1 MLSKMKKSVVICM
14 NSLISVIIFCM
25 IIMLLCSCV
34 SAARTTWKQAK
45 KTYHSMVE
53 YYTRDVENNLS
64 NISDYL
70 LRISETA
77 DYYGMTNC
85 EEDKESMNNLSRQR
99 LYNQLNEDIL
109 VYSSADYFFIF
120 QDKYADIMMVES
132 AKKKAKI
139 QSQNIREQLKRLL
152 ESREP
157 TEKWELFD
165 AEGYQ
170 YLIRVVSKDGVGIG
184 CAVSLNRLIETMQA
198 VQLSDYYVS
207 YYKIGTMILDN
218 ESGKDLKIELP
229 IQETDVGVRIVI
241 PSEKL
246 FEEIRTLLN
255 FSMVFAVILII
266 LLFALYISMY
276 HWFTNPVKRIVSVM
290 QKVDEEG
297 IDLKMPE
304 FDNWEEYHIVSK
316 NFNNMIEKIKI
327 LKIDVYEKEKKQSEL
342 YKQYLMLQINPH
354 FFLNALNTIYMLN
367 KRKDNNQVNILLTY
381 LINYFKS
388 VFARQGEMV
397 PLKEEINFMLNY
409 MAIQK
414 FRFAGAMHLQCEIE
428 PEAEIS
434 MVPAMCVLTFV
445 ENAIKYSTDFSNDLM
460 IVVSAKVEGDNIKI
474 EIQDNGE
481 GIEENILKKINQNEK
496 IVKNDREHI
505 GIKNIV
511 DRMHMHYGE
520 AASVKVTNRDSGG
533 VSVVINVPK

>member
-25 IIMLLCSCV
+25 IIMLLCSCI

-45 KTYHSMVE
+45 KTYHSMGE

-64 NISDYL
+64 NVSDYL

-246 FEEIRTLLN
+246 FEEIRPLLN

-304 FDNWEEYHIVSK
+304 LRYGCYDYLLKPVMEDDIIKVMK
-316 NFNNMIEKIKI
+316 N
-327 LKIDVYEKEKKQSEL
+327 LV
-342 YKQYLMLQINPH
+342 
-354 FFLNALNTIYMLN
+354 T
-367 KRKDNNQVNILLTY
+367 
-381 LINYFKS
+381 
-388 VFARQGEMV
+388 
-397 PLKEEINFMLNY
+397 
-409 MAIQK
+409 
-414 FRFAGAMHLQCEIE
+414 
-428 PEAEIS
+428 
-434 MVPAMCVLTFV
+434 
-445 ENAIKYSTDFSNDLM
+445 
-460 IVVSAKVEGDNIKI
+460 KI
-474 EIQDNGE
+474 ERERHQAQLQEE
-481 GIEENILKKINQNEK
+481 GIVWNQLKPVWKENIGRKCSEDYVMIRTGRVRNMRRSNGKRSKIE
-496 IVKNDREHI
+496 
-505 GIKNIV
+505 G
-511 DRMHMHYGE
+511 
-520 AASVKVTNRDSGG
+520 
-533 VSVVINVPK
+533 

>member
-53 YYTRDVENNLS
+53 YYTRDVENNLR

-77 DYYGMTNC
+77 DYYG
-85 EEDKESMNNLSRQR
+85 
-99 LYNQLNEDIL
+99 
-109 VYSSADYFFIF
+109 
-120 QDKYADIMMVES
+120 
-132 AKKKAKI
+132 
-139 QSQNIREQLKRLL
+139 
-152 ESREP
+152 
-157 TEKWELFD
+157 
-165 AEGYQ
+165 
-170 YLIRVVSKDGVGIG
+170 
-184 CAVSLNRLIETMQA
+184 
-198 VQLSDYYVS
+198 
-207 YYKIGTMILDN
+207 
-218 ESGKDLKIELP
+218 
-229 IQETDVGVRIVI
+229 
-241 PSEKL
+241 
-246 FEEIRTLLN
+246 
-255 FSMVFAVILII
+255 
-266 LLFALYISMY
+266 
-276 HWFTNPVKRIVSVM
+276 
-290 QKVDEEG
+290 
-297 IDLKMPE
+297 
-304 FDNWEEYHIVSK
+304 
-316 NFNNMIEKIKI
+316 
-327 LKIDVYEKEKKQSEL
+327 
-342 YKQYLMLQINPH
+342 
-354 FFLNALNTIYMLN
+354 
-367 KRKDNNQVNILLTY
+367 
-381 LINYFKS
+381 
-388 VFARQGEMV
+388 
-397 PLKEEINFMLNY
+397 
-409 MAIQK
+409 
-414 FRFAGAMHLQCEIE
+414 MHLQCEIE

>member
-1 MLSKMKKSVVICM
+1 
-14 NSLISVIIFCM
+14 
-25 IIMLLCSCV
+25 
-34 SAARTTWKQAK
+34 
-45 KTYHSMVE
+45 MVE
-53 YYTRDVENNLS
+53 YYTRDVENNLR

-255 FSMVFAVILII
+255 FSMVFAAILII
-266 LLFALYISMY
+266 LPFALYISMY

-316 NFNNMIEKIKI
+316 NFNNMMEKIKI

-381 LINYFKS
+381 LINY
-388 VFARQGEMV
+388 
-397 PLKEEINFMLNY
+397 
-409 MAIQK
+409 
-414 FRFAGAMHLQCEIE
+414 FAGAMHLQCEIE

>member
-1 MLSKMKKSVVICM
+1 
-14 NSLISVIIFCM
+14 M

-53 YYTRDVENNLS
+53 YYTRDVENNLR
-64 NISDYL
+64 NISNYL

-255 FSMVFAVILII
+255 FSMVFAAILII

-316 NFNNMIEKIKI
+316 NFNNMMEKIKI

-342 YKQYLMLQINPH
+342 YKQYLMLQI
-354 FFLNALNTIYMLN
+354 
-367 KRKDNNQVNILLTY
+367 NNQVNILLTY

>member
-1 MLSKMKKSVVICM
+1 
-14 NSLISVIIFCM
+14 
-25 IIMLLCSCV
+25 
-34 SAARTTWKQAK
+34 
-45 KTYHSMVE
+45 
-53 YYTRDVENNLS
+53 
-64 NISDYL
+64 
-70 LRISETA
+70 
-77 DYYGMTNC
+77 
-85 EEDKESMNNLSRQR
+85 
-99 LYNQLNEDIL
+99 
-109 VYSSADYFFIF
+109 
-120 QDKYADIMMVES
+120 
-132 AKKKAKI
+132 
-139 QSQNIREQLKRLL
+139 
-152 ESREP
+152 
-157 TEKWELFD
+157 
-165 AEGYQ
+165 
-170 YLIRVVSKDGVGIG
+170 
-184 CAVSLNRLIETMQA
+184 
-198 VQLSDYYVS
+198 
-207 YYKIGTMILDN
+207 MILDN

-316 NFNNMIEKIKI
+316 NFNNMMEKIKI